1 MKTNTGDS
9 LDKLRKQDLIP
20 IVLSLQSK
28 LEDKGNTVLEEIRKI
43 NDSISKLHAELA
55 VTKNVNNLLV
65 TRLSTLER
73 QCWANAQYSR
83 RECLDIVG
91 IPREVSGEVLEEKVL
106 NIFGKLGC
114 DISPD
119 RIEACHRVGRTNDTV
134 IVNFSRRKDC
144 QHVWNVKK
152 DLKKLTLEDLELPG
166 NSKLFINR
174 SLCPY
179 YKMLWSK
186 SKKLHSLSKIHS
198 FFISDDTIKNRVNE
212 NSSPLSIRHVDD
224 FCKHFPDVDLS
235 PPSRTN

>member
-1 MKTNTGDS
+1 MATYTCDS
-9 LDKLRKQDLIP
+9 LDKLCKQDLIP

-28 LEDKGNTVLEEIRKI
+28 LEDKDNTVLEEVRKL

-73 QCWANAQYSR
+73 QRWANVQYSR

-91 IPREVSGEVLEEKVL
+91 IPREVSREVLVEKVL
-106 NIFGKLGC
+106 NIFGKRGC

-134 IVNFSRRKDC
+134 IVKFSRRKDC

-186 SKKLHSLSKIHS
+186 SKKLHSLSEIHS
-198 FFISDDTIKNRVNE
+198 FFISGDTIKIRINE
-212 NSSPLSIRHVDD
+212 NSSPLSITHVDD
-224 FCKHFPDVDLS
+224 IGKPFPDVDLS
-235 PPSRTN
+235 PPSCTS

>member
-1 MKTNTGDS
+1 MFCPYKANW
-9 LDKLRKQDLIP
+9 KIKI
-20 IVLSLQSK
+20 
-28 LEDKGNTVLEEIRKI
+28 TVLEEVLKL

-91 IPREVSGEVLEEKVL
+91 IPREVSGVVLEEKVL

-119 RIEACHRVGRTNDTV
+119 RIEACQRVVRTNDTV
-134 IVNFSRRKDC
+134 IVKFSRRKDC

-152 DLKKLTLEDLELPG
+152 DLKKLTLEDLELHG

-186 SKKLHSLSKIHS
+186 SKKLHSVSKIYS
-198 FFISDDTIKNRVNE
+198 FFISGDTIKIRVNE
-212 NSSPLSIRHVDD
+212 NSLPLSITHVDD
-224 FCKHFPDVDLS
+224 FGKHFPDVDLS
-235 PPSRTN
+235 PPSRTS

>member
-1 MKTNTGDS
+1 M
-9 LDKLRKQDLIP
+9 
-20 IVLSLQSK
+20 
-28 LEDKGNTVLEEIRKI
+28 EDKDNTVLEEVRKL

-106 NIFGKLGC
+106 NIFGKLDC

-119 RIEACHRVGRTNDTV
+119 RTEACNRVGRTNDTV
-134 IVNFSRRKDC
+134 IVKFSRRKDC
-144 QHVWNVKK
+144 QHVWNVKT
-152 DLKKLTLEDLELPG
+152 DLKKLTLEDLELPR

-179 YKMLWSK
+179 YKMLWPK
-186 SKKLHSLSKIHS
+186 SKKLHSLSKMHS
-198 FFISDDTIKNRVNE
+198 FFISGDAIKIRVNE
-212 NSSPLSIRHVDD
+212 NSSPLSITHVDD
-224 FCKHFPDVDLS
+224 FGKHFPDVDLS
-235 PPSRTN
+235 PPSRTS